1 MNFNKYLLSLIM
13 MPNIVFAQATG
24 QQGPSAF
31 GPLIMFM
38 GFFILIY
45 FLMIRPQNKRQKEL
59 LNMVSALEKGDE
71 IITASG
77 MLGKVKEIKGAYI
90 SVEVGENIVLKFQK
104 STVSSV
110 LPKGTVDSINK

>member
-1 MNFNKYLLSLIM
+1 
-13 MPNIVFAQATG
+13 
-24 QQGPSAF
+24 
-31 GPLIMFM
+31 MFL

-77 MLGKVKEIKGAYI
+77 LIGKVKEIKGAY
-90 SVEVGENIVLKFQK
+90 VTLEVGENLVLKFQK
-104 STVSSV
+104 SAVSSV
-110 LPKGTVDSINK
+110 LPKGTVDSIK

>member
-1 MNFNKYLLSLIM
+1 MNYTKYLLAFSL
-13 MPNIVFAQATG
+13 MPNVVLAQS
-24 QQGPSAF
+24 QQPPSAY
-31 GPLIMFM
+31 GPLIMSL

-77 MLGKVKEIKGAYI
+77 LIGKVKEIKGAY
-90 SVEVGENIVLKFQK
+90 VTLEVGENLVLKFQK
-104 STVSSV
+104 SAVSSV
-110 LPKGTVDSINK
+110 LPKGTVDSIK